1 MFLVTLKI
9 SHIDVTTALKKIYI
23 YIYIL
28 SKKALFFEKKSTQ
41 KFITPSFLPFL
52 SVLYQSKALRNFQK
66 NGQHLIAGGIKG
78 LD

>member
-1 MFLVTLKI
+1 MTLKI

-23 YIYIL
+23 YIYIYIL
-28 SKKALFFEKKSTQ
+28 SKKALFFEKKKSTQ

-66 NGQHLIAGGIKG
+66 SGQHLIAGGIKG

>member
-1 MFLVTLKI
+1 MTLKI

-66 NGQHLIAGGIKG
+66 SGQHLIAGGIKG

>member
-1 MFLVTLKI
+1 MTLKI

-28 SKKALFFEKKSTQ
+28 SKKALFFEKKKSTQ

-66 NGQHLIAGGIKG
+66 SGQHLIVGGIKG

>member
-1 MFLVTLKI
+1 MTLKI

-23 YIYIL
+23 YIYIYYPKRHYFL
-28 SKKALFFEKKSTQ
+28 KKKKSTQ

-66 NGQHLIAGGIKG
+66 SGQHLIAGGIKG